1 SRVGITTYTPVIAL
15 ETVYK
20 TPSGP
25 IRGIK
30 WVPATSSQVAAAG
43 ISIPLISANEDDKY
57 RGYEERE
64 NDEDDDGGDRRSS
77 SRSSL
82 DKAPFADAYANA
94 RPGTIAYSKAEGP
107 DGTPVYTPVIA
118 QETFY
123 MAPSGLIRDIK
134 WVTAT
139 SSQALAAGIPSE
151 PISTTNEAQ
160 LPKPKGMLISP
171 MSSPSTPIPSS
182 EPASSRYPYSS
193 ESSEDDYPIM
203 RPGMTQREFEKAVK
217 RWERAR
223 QKRARKEGRERRK
236 TPRDRGLDRN
246 PQDPHMDIAEHQD
259 AAHLPPVSGTRKLG
273 SLDSVSDS
281 RYERQESVEPAAS
294 LKHIPSSPACAEW
307 GSPDESPLTR
317 PPGAHPT
324 YFPAHNGD
332 GGLPA
337 PYIPYNA
344 SSMPLFSQ
352 SLRLTRPKSNFT
364 NRQRSRT

>member
-1 SRVGITTYTPVIAL
+1 SESRVGIATYTPVIAL

-57 RGYEERE
+57 KGYEERD

-107 DGTPVYTPVIA
+107 DGTPMYTPVIA

-151 PISTTNEAQ
+151 PISTNNEAQ
-160 LPKPKGMLISP
+160 LPKPKGMSISL
-171 MSSPSTPIPSS
+171 MSVPSIHIPSS
-182 EPASSRYPYSS
+182 EPAASRYPYSS
-193 ESSEDDYPIM
+193 GSSEDDYPIM

-223 QKRARKEGRERRK
+223 QKRARKDRRK
-236 TPRDRGLDRN
+236 TPRDRGLDQN
-246 PQDPHMDIAEHQD
+246 PQDPHTDIAEHQD
-259 AAHLPPVSGTRKLG
+259 TAHPPPVSGTRKLG
-273 SLDSVSDS
+273 SLDPVCDS
-281 RYERQESVEPAAS
+281 RHERQESFEPAAS
-294 LKHIPSSPACAEW
+294 LE
-307 GSPDESPLTR
+307 
-317 PPGAHPT
+317 
-324 YFPAHNGD
+324 
-332 GGLPA
+332 
-337 PYIPYNA
+337 
-344 SSMPLFSQ
+344 Q
-352 SLRLTRPKSNFT
+352 
-364 NRQRSRT
+364 